1 MPYIC
6 VTYVLYVRVTAL
18 YSRLV
23 VRSSRKLPNPC
34 TPSLRYILLSYVII
48 MPPKAAAA
56 KPKPKVKA
64 VKARV
69 ITVNAVDENGRPR
82 GLLERAKSIA
92 QKRRANKP
100 LGHPFTK
107 LAETSTLDI
116 SQVRK
121 VYEAVES
128 VLTSDLKEHG
138 VFRLPGLAT
147 FFLSL
152 IHISEP
158 TRPY

>member
-1 MPYIC
+1 M
-6 VTYVLYVRVTAL
+6 
-18 YSRLV
+18 
-23 VRSSRKLPNPC
+23 
-34 TPSLRYILLSYVII
+34 
-48 MPPKAAAA
+48 PKAAAA

-69 ITVNAVDENGRPR
+69 ITVNAVDENGRPG

-100 LGHPFTK
+100 SGHLFTK

-121 VYEAVES
+121 VYEAAES

-138 VFRLPGLAT
+138 VFWLPGLAT
-147 FFLSL
+147 FFRKELPPRSD
-152 IHISEP
+152 SEEYVCGRLVKVP
-158 TRPY
+158 ARGAIDKVRIAVSSQLKATMA

>member
-1 MPYIC
+1 MTHRKRHGLTYDALLGTRVNSCVPYMC
-6 VTYVLYVRVTAL
+6 VTYVLHVRVPAL
-18 YSRLV
+18 HSRLV

-69 ITVNAVDENGRPR
+69 ITVNAVDEDGRPR

-92 QKRRANKP
+92 QKRRPKKP
-100 LGHPFTK
+100 VGDLFTK
-107 LAETSTLDI
+107 LTEKSTVDI
-116 SQVRK
+116 SQARWGRD
-121 VYEAVES
+121 S
-128 VLTSDLKEHG
+128 
-138 VFRLPGLAT
+138 F
-147 FFLSL
+147 
-152 IHISEP
+152 
-158 TRPY
+158 

>member
-1 MPYIC
+1 
-6 VTYVLYVRVTAL
+6 
-18 YSRLV
+18 
-23 VRSSRKLPNPC
+23 
-34 TPSLRYILLSYVII
+34 

-82 GLLERAKSIA
+82 GLLGRAKSIA

-100 LGHPFTK
+100 LGHLFTK

-147 FFLSL
+147 FFRKELPPRPD
-152 IHISEP
+152 SEKYVCGRLVKVP
-158 TRPY
+158 ARGAINKVRIAVSTQLKATMA